1 MRIAS
6 DTAVMVSRF
15 YNKVITLAEK
25 VKHNEGNAQN
35 KKNQSWQTLR
45 VSLYSHSCCIWYS
58 CYIWDIGNIKHQR
71 TLYNEKR
78 ICLSIKN

>member
-35 KKNQSWQTLR
+35 KKKSIMANPS
-45 VSLYSHSCCIWYS
+45 
-58 CYIWDIGNIKHQR
+58 
-71 TLYNEKR
+71 R
-78 ICLSIKN
+78 IPV

>member
-45 VSLYSHSCCIWYS
+45 VSLYSHSCCI
-58 CYIWDIGNIKHQR
+58 
-71 TLYNEKR
+71 
-78 ICLSIKN
+78 